1 MGRQKLAEVLDRIEA
16 TVAGGRLPLV
26 VFDLDSTLFSTGAR
40 NLRILTE
47 FAREHG
53 AALPGLPDHVAALGA
68 EDFGW
73 TVLEP
78 LAERGYAPEGLAKAF
93 MPYWVGRFF
102 TDEYVQHD
110 PPNPGA
116 STFVNACHARGAM
129 IYYLT
134 GRHRGGMEV
143 GTVASLSSNGFPY
156 WRGRAVLH
164 LKPSFEMQDLAYKT
178 EAIADIR
185 SYLSPVVATFEN
197 EPGNAN
203 LFLESFPDGLHFL
216 LETEHSPDAAAPH
229 DDLIR
234 VPDFRL
240 G

>member
-1 MGRQKLAEVLDRIEA
+1 MGRERLKEVLDRIEVN
-16 TVAGGRLPLV
+16 VAHGRLPLV

-47 FAREHG
+47 FAREHVSEFPELPAR
-53 AALPGLPDHVAALGA
+53 AAELTA

-78 LAERGYAPEGLAKAF
+78 LEQRGYAPEGLSKRF
-93 MPYWVGRFF
+93 IPYWVQRFF

-116 STFVNACHARGAM
+116 AEYVAACHARGAL

-134 GRHRGGMEV
+134 GRHRGGMEL
-143 GTVASLSSNGFPY
+143 GTVSSLSANHFPY
-156 WRGRAVLH
+156 FRGRAVLH
-164 LKPSFEMQDLAYKT
+164 LKPSFEMPDLAYKAD
-178 EAIADIR
+178 AINDIR

-229 DDLIR
+229 EDLIR

-240 G
+240 R